1 MSKAKIASKNNP
13 DGRKQSKKYFYNKR
27 EIRPVKLITTKQS
40 FLSAEYEDSGE
51 LVLDSQG
58 ESVSWSNA
66 KNLEQYSNF

>member
-51 LVLDSQG
+51 IVVNQNG
-58 ESVSWSNA
+58 EAVSWSSA
-66 KNLEQYSNF
+66 KNLE